1 MSKNNKG
8 DVSRFHTHT
17 YRSLILFCLFVFFV
31 TGLIVGC
38 AWVWRWMQQP
48 TSFPISQIEV
58 EGHLAHETPARL
70 QKIISANISG
80 GFFSLNVSAA
90 KQALLSIPW
99 IADVSFRRVWPGTL
113 TVKVIEQQ
121 AVARFGKTGFL
132 NATGDIFYP
141 DVKSLLQNLPDL
153 EGPVDQP
160 KVLFDF
166 YQTVNTMAHVLGL
179 SVITLHE
186 NDAQSWDLVLSNQVK
201 VIIGRQNA
209 VARFQRFVAIYPKII
224 AVSNKPMVSVDLR
237 YPNGIAVKYAENKA

>member
-1 MSKNNKG
+1 MPTELPRRQTQS
-8 DVSRFHTHT
+8 SHT
-17 YRSLILFCLFVFFV
+17 YRSLILFCLSVFVV
-31 TGLIVGC
+31 TGLIIGGTF
-38 AWVWRWMQQP
+38 AWRWMQQP
-48 TSFPISQIEV
+48 TSFPISQIEI
-58 EGHLAHETPARL
+58 EGHLAHETPAQL

-121 AVARFGKTGFL
+121 VIARFGKTGVL

-141 DVKSLLQNLPDL
+141 DAKSLPQNLPDL
-153 EGPVDQP
+153 EGPADQS

-166 YQTVNTMAHVLGL
+166 YQSVNTMAHVLSL
-179 SVITLHE
+179 SVVALHE

-201 VIIGRQNA
+201 VIMGRQDA
-209 VARFQRFVAIYPKII
+209 AARFQRFVAIYPRII

-237 YPNGIAVKYAENKA
+237 YPNGVAVKYAENKA